1 MYIVLAMKNFVA
13 ILFIILIFLSLI
25 PFTQGNPEKRSLD
38 ITSLTITFDRTD
50 AIFTANYDLDT
61 FPRMYILLFGSK
73 NIEPKINSIFSNFNY
88 QIIKMDQDKAI
99 LRVKDISRVIPGY
112 YLHDSRKI
120 GSTIDKIYIYTPD
133 SPFPKEYS
141 NRNSTPNTFYRS

>member
-1 MYIVLAMKNFVA
+1 MNIVLAMKNFVA
-13 ILFIILIFLSLI
+13 LLFIVLIFVSL
-25 PFTQGNPEKRSLD
+25 PFTQGTAEKPSLD

-50 AIFTANYDLDT
+50 AIFTANYDLGT
-61 FPRMYILLFGSK
+61 FPKMYILLFGSK

-88 QIIKMDQDKAI
+88 QIIKMDQDKVI
-99 LRVKDISRVIPGY
+99 LKVKDISRVIPGY

-133 SPFPKEYS
+133 APFPKEYS
-141 NRNSTPNTFYRS
+141 NRNSTPDTFYRS